1 MMTDLTQT
9 ISTVAVGDDLPKLD
23 IPITTKLVVSGAMA
37 SQDFQDI
44 HHDKSA
50 AQAAGTPDV
59 FMNVLTSNGMVG
71 RYLTGW
77 AGPGARVRRIK
88 FKIGSPNFPGDTMT
102 MQGEV
107 IGLETDGDARIA
119 HVDFKGKNAMGYHVT
134 GEAWIDLGEA
144 G

>member
-1 MMTDLTQT
+1 MSNLTQT
-9 ISTVAVGDDLPKLD
+9 ISSVAVGDDLPKLD
-23 IPITTKLVVSGAMA
+23 IPITTKLVVSGALA

-50 AQAAGTPDV
+50 AQNAGTPDI

-71 RYLTGW
+71 RYLTQW
-77 AGPGARVRRIK
+77 AGPGARIKRIK
-88 FKIGSPNFPGDTMT
+88 FKIGTPNFPGDTMT

-107 IGLETDGDARIA
+107 IGFEDGVA

-134 GEAWIDLGEA
+134 GEAWIDLRIDLSA
-144 G
+144 AS

>member
-1 MMTDLTQT
+1 MSNLTQT
-9 ISTVAVGDDLPKLD
+9 ISSVAVGDDLPKLD
-23 IPITTKLVVSGAMA
+23 IPITTKLVVSGALA

-50 AQAAGTPDV
+50 AQNAGTPDV

-71 RYLTGW
+71 RYLTQW
-77 AGPGARVRRIK
+77 AGPGARIKRIK

-107 IGLETDGDARIA
+107 IGFDDGIA

-134 GEAWIDLGEA
+134 GEAWIDLNGA

>member
-1 MMTDLTQT
+1 MSNLTQT
-9 ISTVAVGDDLPKLD
+9 ISSVAVGDDLPKLE
-23 IPITTKLVVSGAMA
+23 IPITTKLVVSGALA

-77 AGPGARVRRIK
+77 AGPGSRIKRIK

-107 IGLETDGDARIA
+107 IGVEEKDGDLIA

-134 GEAWIDLGEA
+134 GEAWIDLGHA